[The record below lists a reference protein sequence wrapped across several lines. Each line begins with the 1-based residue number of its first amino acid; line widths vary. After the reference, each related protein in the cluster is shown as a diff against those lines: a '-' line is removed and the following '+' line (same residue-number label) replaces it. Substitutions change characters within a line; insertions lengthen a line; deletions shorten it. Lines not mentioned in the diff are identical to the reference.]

1 MDVRKFVSQTDERFV
16 SLLKK
21 FLEDSPAPSK
31 HLRPAISLHIFGAY
45 MDDILAFAAY
55 AAISTYHEQL
65 REELQCH
72 GIDIGPFIIPDEE
85 SDSDS

>member
-1 MDVRKFVSQTDERFV
+1 
-16 SLLKK
+16 
-21 FLEDSPAPSK
+21 
-31 HLRPAISLHIFGAY
+31 